1 MSEISPMDKI
11 KELQEQYYSNNKK
24 NVFFKNKQKLDC
36 ASLVC
41 GNIPIETLIRNTIYI
56 VPETNKVCVD
66 YTIFKLFA
74 TPENFQQIADYI
86 IGLFQYC
93 IQTHDQFQLHI
104 NLESFTISALERYKT
119 IIRYFCDICMA
130 SDTRYS
136 KKMEKMFIYHPP
148 KSFNSVVSIL
158 KPLIDPSIYDK
169 FILCDNASDYQFPS
183 LEN

>member
-1 MSEISPMDKI
+1 MSDPSPMDKI
-11 KELQEQYYSNNKK
+11 KELQEQYYINNKK

-36 ASLVC
+36 AALVC

-74 TPENFQQIADYI
+74 TPDNFQKISDYI
-86 IGLFQYC
+86 IVNFQHC
-93 IQTHDQFQLHI
+93 IQTYDHFQLHI

-119 IIRYFCDICMA
+119 IIRYFCDRCMA

-136 KKMEKMFIYHPP
+136 KKMERMYIYHPP
-148 KSFNSVVSIL
+148 KSFDSVVSIL
-158 KPLIDPSIYDK
+158 KPFIDSSVYDK
-169 FILCDNASDYQFPS
+169 FILCDNTSIYKFPS